1 MIKIML
7 QTVRTC
13 VLFFVTMSPL
23 SVLAGE
29 ATDRL
34 SVCLVSNTTRE
45 ENISLVRWV
54 VTAYT
59 AHPEVADLANPS
71 RSQITKVNKDLA
83 QIFERLLRQC
93 KTELRTAFIV
103 DGEYAIEASFTVLG
117 EAAGQSLLTDRSVNA
132 ALEGFLPFMDLSVFE
147 ELLQ

>member
-1 MIKIML
+1 MFKKILRTM
-7 QTVRTC
+7 RTC
-13 VLFFVTMSPL
+13 VLCYVTSFPL
-23 SVLAGE
+23 SASAGE

-34 SVCLVSNTTRE
+34 SVCLVSNTTHE
-45 ENISLVRWV
+45 ENISLVRWI

-59 AHPEVADLANPS
+59 AHPDVSDLANPS

-83 QIFERLLRQC
+83 QIFERLLTTC
-93 KTELRTAFIV
+93 KSELRTAFIV

-117 EAAGQSLLTDRSVNA
+117 EAAGHSLLTDRSVNA
-132 ALEGFLPFMDLSVFE
+132 ALEGFIPFMDMSIFE